1 MADPKIKYD
10 IEADVKGDASV
21 QALEQNLR
29 DLGQTLDGE
38 LAGQARAAADALQSL
53 GAKQEAVTTFQRLT
67 NESSALAVELAQAQ
81 HGVAQLGAQLSAA
94 STSTQQYVDAE
105 LKAKAALES
114 TSAQLAAARKG
125 YVELQA
131 ANVGAARKSD
141 EYKAAAA
148 AARDS
153 IQRLTS
159 QVKLENA
166 ALKEAGAAA
175 QTAQQAQNRL
185 GAQYNAST
193 QALYK
198 VQGAQTAANAA
209 LDAARERL
217 RGAGIDAANLGQ
229 AENRLAAAIA
239 AARHQALQ
247 IVPAYAQVAQASQKA
262 EHQQERTSE
271 AFRKGMT
278 SISEQLRNIQNIA
291 TVALGGGFAAG
302 LLRDVADTADA
313 FDNLRARIK
322 LVTGEDAQFEAGL
335 AGVQRV
341 ALATSSSL
349 ESTGTLFA
357 RIAQAGK
364 EFNLTQES
372 ALGLTQAINQ
382 AVQLS
387 GGSAQAADA
396 AVTQL
401 IQGLQSGVLRG
412 QEFNS
417 VMEQAPRLA
426 QALANGLG
434 VTTGEL
440 RKMANE
446 GQLTTKVVIGAIKS
460 QGAALQEEFGKL
472 PATVGRAITNLQTQW
487 QLFIGGLNDSS
498 GATSYVADGINALA
512 GNLDTLARVAGL
524 AGAALTASLAV
535 QGAAALRAYAT
546 EAALA
551 AGATNILSASIA
563 KIPKVIN
570 IALAV
575 TGFEVGYQIGE
586 MLVQNS
592 ALARKFG
599 VVLVGYFQGVVSSLQ
614 LVKESAA
621 AVFTNDTINAAFA
634 RFEERNARIR
644 TTLQDMMRDAEQA
657 PPKVAAAA
665 DQAGVAVQGMGAAGA
680 AAGQQLAQAGAA
692 GAAGMTQTGK
702 AAQDAHGIFL
712 ALLAELN
719 KPAPKA
725 GAMAAIAQELE
736 QAKAKGADLQVL
748 LAKNLPEA
756 IGKLS
761 GAELTKFR
769 QEFDATMRAA
779 GASGKELELGLR
791 LIGEQAARSLGVD
804 VVAAG
809 KQVGSA
815 FAQSD
820 ENMRALILSLRQL
833 KEAGVDT
840 ATVLGQALSKM
851 IDGAKN
857 EAELEKVR
865 ARVQALRG
873 ELSEKITDGL
883 LDQAAKKAEELK
895 DALDA
900 ATPGINSVR
909 EAMKALGITSDEEL
923 KRVAASAKDA
933 YDTVSSSGKASA
945 RELQEAFKKAAQA
958 AIDANNGVAPVWVQA
973 AAAMRGFELEADKAG
988 KTTLKLKSATDQ
1000 AADAHKAAAGAA
1012 GQQTTALERLNAEQE
1027 RAIAAQEKA
1036 NDLATRN
1043 LKLEEAKRT
1052 AGVINPVDAVPSFES
1067 QEQADA
1073 WLAEWKKQYAKKN
1086 AGLVSGSSTRTFMWD
1101 TTMGE
1106 WNGEVSAMKLRNTMK
1121 GNGNASESSQT
1132 PLEAMR
1138 SGQRITI
1145 DLRLDGRSYGDVDT
1159 DANGA
1164 AALQSL
1170 MRELERAKRNTGR

>member
-94 STSTQQYVDAE
+94 STSTQQYVGAE

-239 AARHQALQ
+239 AARQQALQ

-535 QGAAALRAYAT
+535 QGAAALRAYAA

-563 KIPKVIN
+563 KVPKVIN

-665 DQAGVAVQGMGAAGA
+665 DRAGVAVQGMGAAGA

-692 GAAGMTQTGK
+692 GAAGMTQAGK

-873 ELSEKITDGL
+873 ELGEKITDGL

-1086 AGLVSGSSTRTFMWD
+1086 AGIVSGSSTRTFMWD

-1106 WNGEVSAMKLRNTMK
+1106 FNGELEAMRLRNTMK
-1121 GNGNASESSQT
+1121 GNGNASESSLT

>member
-94 STSTQQYVDAE
+94 STSTQQYVGAE

-239 AARHQALQ
+239 AARQQALQ

-535 QGAAALRAYAT
+535 QGAAALRAYAA

-563 KIPKVIN
+563 KVPKVIN

-614 LVKESAA
+614 LVKE
-621 AVFTNDTINAAFA
+621 
-634 RFEERNARIR
+634 
-644 TTLQDMMRDAEQA
+644 
-657 PPKVAAAA
+657 
-665 DQAGVAVQGMGAAGA
+665 
-680 AAGQQLAQAGAA
+680 
-692 GAAGMTQTGK
+692 
-702 AAQDAHGIFL
+702 
-712 ALLAELN
+712 
-719 KPAPKA
+719 
-725 GAMAAIAQELE
+725 
-736 QAKAKGADLQVL
+736 
-748 LAKNLPEA
+748 
-756 IGKLS
+756 
-761 GAELTKFR
+761 
-769 QEFDATMRAA
+769 
-779 GASGKELELGLR
+779 
-791 LIGEQAARSLGVD
+791 
-804 VVAAG
+804 
-809 KQVGSA
+809 
-815 FAQSD
+815 
-820 ENMRALILSLRQL
+820 
-833 KEAGVDT
+833 
-840 ATVLGQALSKM
+840 
-851 IDGAKN
+851 
-857 EAELEKVR
+857 
-865 ARVQALRG
+865 
-873 ELSEKITDGL
+873 
-883 LDQAAKKAEELK
+883 
-895 DALDA
+895 
-900 ATPGINSVR
+900 
-909 EAMKALGITSDEEL
+909 
-923 KRVAASAKDA
+923 
-933 YDTVSSSGKASA
+933 
-945 RELQEAFKKAAQA
+945 
-958 AIDANNGVAPVWVQA
+958 
-973 AAAMRGFELEADKAG
+973 
-988 KTTLKLKSATDQ
+988 
-1000 AADAHKAAAGAA
+1000 
-1012 GQQTTALERLNAEQE
+1012 
-1027 RAIAAQEKA
+1027 
-1036 NDLATRN
+1036 
-1043 LKLEEAKRT
+1043 
-1052 AGVINPVDAVPSFES
+1052 
-1067 QEQADA
+1067 
-1073 WLAEWKKQYAKKN
+1073 
-1086 AGLVSGSSTRTFMWD
+1086 
-1101 TTMGE
+1101 
-1106 WNGEVSAMKLRNTMK
+1106 
-1121 GNGNASESSQT
+1121 
-1132 PLEAMR
+1132 
-1138 SGQRITI
+1138 
-1145 DLRLDGRSYGDVDT
+1145 
-1159 DANGA
+1159 
-1164 AALQSL
+1164 
-1170 MRELERAKRNTGR
+1170 